1 MVASPLP
8 NDTPYV
14 SVPTSPTKCS
24 LNNVYFYS
32 VPTSPTRG
40 VSEAPSSCESGPR
53 TPKTHEDVS
62 CKFGAFEFETSHYF
76 DFDGFEFEKSQ
87 NFEYLL
93 DHDQEQQQQCGDSQP
108 AMAFADELFCNGQVL
123 PLKLPPR
130 LQNVNGNKS
139 GNLSPTASSP
149 MSPSSVLRL
158 TFLRRTLWNDDY
170 DPFTAALKNVKAEQ
184 KDLACGSHHR
194 RARSLSP
201 LRAIT
206 PQRSSDSIG
215 LNPQAS
221 MPHSGPNPNQYMKNN
236 GSAYASWLQFRNKAM
251 GSSKPAQ
258 QGGKGPNTP
267 AKTKGLATARRV
279 RNLKVGQERLDSLI
293 ELAGHTGKTVQGQE
307 SEGSCTVETRRQRIK
322 AFLSRSAS
330 MGGES
335 SKEKPRNRI
344 EALWKPPQNSRGWS
358 FRKSIA
364 AVHFCGKGRVY
375 QEMKTSIQYRP
386 RLFLCFG
393 FGIRCPRNINWAEL
407 METLLLHISWRFIF
421 FVIINTTRWSHWHQ
435 CGPVGHIKMGLSE
448 GCLWNVV
455 HVVPL
460 SNSSAF

>member
-1 MVASPLP
+1 MCTSTVCQLAPQEGYLKLLPVVSLGQEHQRHMKMSAANLVPL
-8 NDTPYV
+8 NL
-14 SVPTSPTKCS
+14 K
-24 LNNVYFYS
+24 
-32 VPTSPTRG
+32 
-40 VSEAPSSCESGPR
+40 
-53 TPKTHEDVS
+53 
-62 CKFGAFEFETSHYF
+62 TSHYF

-139 GNLSPTASSP
+139 
-149 MSPSSVLRL
+149 
-158 TFLRRTLWNDDY
+158 
-170 DPFTAALKNVKAEQ
+170 ALKNVKAEQ

-206 PQRSSDSIG
+206 PQRTMDQLMQVGSNSETKQWG
-215 LNPQAS
+215 AVNQ
-221 MPHSGPNPNQYMKNN
+221 PNKVERPKYTCQD
-236 GSAYASWLQFRNKAM
+236 
-251 GSSKPAQ
+251 
-258 QGGKGPNTP
+258 
-267 AKTKGLATARRV
+267 KGLATARRV

-293 ELAGHTGKTVQGQE
+293 ELAGHTGKTVQRQE

-364 AVHFCGKGRVY
+364 AVHSCGKGRVY
-375 QEMKTSIQYRP
+375 QEMKTIIQYRP

-393 FGIRCPRNINWAEL
+393 FGIRCPRNIN
-407 METLLLHISWRFIF
+407 
-421 FVIINTTRWSHWHQ
+421 
-435 CGPVGHIKMGLSE
+435 
-448 GCLWNVV
+448 
-455 HVVPL
+455 
-460 SNSSAF
+460 

>member
-1 MVASPLP
+1 MCTSTVCQLAPQEGYLKLLPVVILGQEQQRHMKMSAANLVPL
-8 NDTPYV
+8 NL
-14 SVPTSPTKCS
+14 K
-24 LNNVYFYS
+24 
-32 VPTSPTRG
+32 R
-40 VSEAPSSCESGPR
+40 
-53 TPKTHEDVS
+53 
-62 CKFGAFEFETSHYF
+62 
-76 DFDGFEFEKSQ
+76 FEKSQ

-139 GNLSPTASSP
+139 
-149 MSPSSVLRL
+149 
-158 TFLRRTLWNDDY
+158 
-170 DPFTAALKNVKAEQ
+170 ALKNVKAEQ

-194 RARSLSP
+194 RAQSLSP

-206 PQRSSDSIG
+206 PQ
-215 LNPQAS
+215 
-221 MPHSGPNPNQYMKNN
+221 
-236 GSAYASWLQFRNKAM
+236 SWLQFRNKAI

-293 ELAGHTGKTVQGQE
+293 ELAGHTGKTVQRQE
-307 SEGSCTVETRRQRIK
+307 SERSCTVETRRQRIK

-344 EALWKPPQNSRGWS
+344 EALWKLPQNSRGWS

-364 AVHFCGKGRVY
+364 AVHSCGKGRVY
-375 QEMKTSIQYRP
+375 QEMKTIIQYRP

-393 FGIRCPRNINWAEL
+393 FGIRCPRNIN
-407 METLLLHISWRFIF
+407 
-421 FVIINTTRWSHWHQ
+421 
-435 CGPVGHIKMGLSE
+435 
-448 GCLWNVV
+448 
-455 HVVPL
+455 
-460 SNSSAF
+460 